1 MDIRTKKYHL
11 IEWITK
17 IRDNQLLDKLLKL
30 AEDEDWWNEI
40 SQEERDAIEEGL
52 QDLSANR
59 TYDHSE
65 VSSLYE
71 KYL

>member
-1 MDIRTKKYHL
+1 MDIQTKKYHL

-17 IRDNQLLDKLLKL
+17 IRDNQLLDKLMKL
-30 AEDEDWWNEI
+30 AEDEDWWNKI
-40 SQEERDAIEEGL
+40 SEAERDAIEEGL
-52 QDLSANR
+52 QDLAENR

-65 VSSLYE
+65 VRKLYE

>member
-1 MDIRTKKYHL
+1 MDIQTKKYHL

-17 IRDNQLLDKLLKL
+17 IRDNQLLDKLMKL

-40 SQEERDAIEEGL
+40 SEAEREAIEEGL
-52 QDLSANR
+52 QDLAENR

-65 VSSLYE
+65 VRKLYE

>member
-1 MDIRTKKYHL
+1 MDIQTKKYHL

-17 IRDNQLLDKLLKL
+17 IRDNQLLDKLMKL
-30 AEDEDWWNEI
+30 AEAEDWWKEI
-40 SQEERDAIEEGL
+40 SEAERDAIEEGL
-52 QDLSANR
+52 QDLAENR

-65 VSSLYE
+65 VRKLYE

>member
-1 MDIRTKKYHL
+1 MDIQTKKYHL

-17 IRDNQLLDKLLKL
+17 IRDNQLLDKLMKL
-30 AEDEDWWNEI
+30 AEDEDWWTEI
-40 SQEERDAIEEGL
+40 SEAERDAIEEGL
-52 QDLSANR
+52 QDLAENR

-65 VSSLYE
+65 VRKLYE

>member
-1 MDIRTKKYHL
+1 MDIQTKKYHL

-17 IRDNQLLDKLLKL
+17 IRDNQLLDKLMKL
-30 AEDEDWWNEI
+30 AEAEDWWTEI
-40 SQEERDAIEEGL
+40 SEAERDAIEEGL
-52 QDLSANR
+52 QDLAENR

-65 VSSLYE
+65 VRKLYE

>member
-1 MDIRTKKYHL
+1 MDIQTKKYHL

-17 IRDNQLLDKLLKL
+17 IRDNQLLDKLIKL
-30 AEDEDWWNEI
+30 AEAEDWWTEI
-40 SQEERDAIEEGL
+40 SEAERDAIEEGL
-52 QDLSANR
+52 QDLAENR

-65 VSSLYE
+65 VRKLYE